1 MAPALAPCSD
11 PSRCAASNQLGHDT
25 AASFSAAPTAS
36 TVDNHVH
43 LIMPSLVPVALSAG
57 VTASEHVEMI
67 MAVHAGTPELEDNV
81 QTLICL
87 DRTR

>member
-1 MAPALAPCSD
+1 MLTRD
-11 PSRCAASNQLGHDT
+11 PSAAQLPAGLSH
-25 AASFSAAPTAS
+25 ASTS

-43 LIMPSLVPVALSAG
+43 LIMPGLVPVALSAG

-67 MAVHAGTPELEDNV
+67 MAVHAGTPELEDDV